1 MRGAVTIAAV
11 LAGLV
16 LLPLI
21 AFAAGSS
28 RPAGPPQ
35 RPYHPHPR
43 PQQQTAPSQP
53 I

>member
-1 MRGAVTIAAV
+1 MRGAITIAAV

-16 LLPLI
+16 LLPII

-28 RPAGPPQ
+28 RPSGPPP
-35 RPYHPHPR
+35 RPYHPHSR
-43 PQQQTAPSQP
+43 QQQQTAPSQP